1 MYFHPCI
8 QRTEPHV
15 TITVFDLKTFELRD
29 FRRDIYLSEA
39 EYGEMSRNDVTFAD
53 VCKMLLKYMY
63 MACSFLKNTRVYKY
77 QIKRFKFLLMV
88 TLQKKS
94 ES

>member
-1 MYFHPCI
+1 MHFHPYI
-8 QRTEPHV
+8 QLTEPHV

-53 VCKMLLKYMY
+53 VCKYMY
-63 MACSFLKNTRVYKY
+63 ITCSFLKKY
-77 QIKRFKFLLMV
+77 QSI
-88 TLQKKS
+88 QIQY
-94 ES
+94 